1 MNKILLFEL
10 NTHSLGFDLHYVKE
24 VIENKNIQPVPLAPQ
39 FVLGIVNRRGK
50 VFTIVN
56 LAALLG
62 VPSKEFSPDSR
73 IVILEHKE
81 MDIGILVDIINQT
94 KSVSSPAQKGDETH
108 LFNSKGKEF
117 CHRVLKFEEGIHLLD
132 LEKFFTFLKEGKFNG

>member
-10 NTHSLGFDLHYVKE
+10 NTQSLGFDLHYVKE
-24 VIENKNIQPVPLAPQ
+24 VIENKNIQPVPLAPH

-50 VFTIVN
+50 IFTIVN

-94 KSVSSPAQKGDETH
+94 KSVSSPAQKGNNTR

>member
-24 VIENKNIQPVPLAPQ
+24 VIENKNIQPVPLAPH

-50 VFTIVN
+50 VFTIIN

-62 VPSKEFSPDSR
+62 IPSKELSPDSR

-94 KSVSSPAQKGDETH
+94 KSVSPPEQKENETR

-117 CHRVLKFEEGIHLLD
+117 CHMVLKGEEGSNLLD
-132 LEKFFTFLKEGKFNG
+132 LEKFFAFLKEGKFNG